1 MLSRAGINDSAG
13 VIDETLPLSLL
24 SSPPD
29 TCFSITPDPSS
40 LSISESSA
48 SSEDSSSANSTLS
61 EGCFLSDLG
70 SDHLVILFIAPGS
83 SVTSNSK
90 NTSCDAESCKS
101 LSSSVS
107 QW

>member
-1 MLSRAGINDSAG
+1 MFSGADINASAG
-13 VIDETLPLSLL
+13 VKDEALLFSLL
-24 SSPPD
+24 SCPPD
-29 TCFSITPDPSS
+29 TVCFFTALDPSS
-40 LSISESSA
+40 LSMSQSSEGFSSA
-48 SSEDSSSANSTLS
+48 KFASS
-61 EGCFLSDLG
+61 EGCFSVDLG
-70 SDHLVILFIAPGS
+70 SDDFAILFIAPAC